1 MKILVSKCLTGCP
14 CRYDGK
20 SCGNEKVTKFLSGHQ
35 VFAVC
40 PEQDGGLS
48 TPRSPAE
55 IIGDKII
62 AKNGNDVT
70 KEYTL
75 GAQKALQVA
84 KENNVDL
91 CILKAKSPSCGKS
104 MIYDGT
110 FSGNLIEGNGVT
122 CKLLQENGFK
132 VISENEI

>member
-20 SCGNEKVTKFLSGHQ
+20 SCPSEKVNEFLKGHT

-55 IIGDKII
+55 RIGDKII
-62 AKNGNDVT
+62 AKSGVDVT
-70 KEYTL
+70 NEYLL
-75 GAQKALQVA
+75 GAQKALELA
-84 KENNVDL
+84 IKEKVDL
-91 CILKAKSPSCGKS
+91 CLLKAKSPSCGTG

-122 CKLLQENGFK
+122 SELLTKHGFK
-132 VISENEI
+132 VITENDI

>member
-20 SCGNEKVTKFLSGHQ
+20 SCENKKVTEFLTNHQ

-75 GAQKALQVA
+75 GAKKALQVA
-84 KENNVDL
+84 KDNNVDL
-91 CILKAKSPSCGKS
+91 CLLKAKSPSCGKG

-110 FSGNLIEGNGVT
+110 FSGNLIQGNGVT

-132 VISENEI
+132 VISENDI